1 MDRARNTPMEE
12 QPLEDPHNA
21 ARPECLAAAAMLEMT
36 RYARTR
42 EQRAAAAAQLLLRAL
57 ASHPALERG
66 GLRELAEQMQ
76 DGWYEL
82 AHASPETRSHE
93 MPPKADKS
101 LQALLSIHRSYPY

>member
-1 MDRARNTPMEE
+1 MEN

-76 DGWYEL
+76 DCWREL
-82 AHASPETRSHE
+82 AHTPTETRSHE
-93 MPPKADKS
+93 VLPKADNS
-101 LQALLSIHRSYPY
+101 LQALLAIHRVRPH